1 MSQFTRE
8 LAKQIILS
16 QNFVDTMTDLVSIEI
31 EKQLRHMA
39 GGDTLYIAKTSST
52 EDKAQRN
59 KIIRAQFTGNNL
71 VELAARFGLTD
82 RQIRRIV
89 R

>member
-16 QNFVDTMTDLVSIEI
+16 QNFVDTMTDLVAIEI
-31 EKQLRHMA
+31 EKQLKGMA
-39 GGDTLYIAKTSST
+39 GGDTLYIAKTGSID
-52 EDKAQRN
+52 DKAARN
-59 KIIRAQFTGNNL
+59 KIIKAQFNGRNL
-71 VELAARFGLTD
+71 IELANRFGLTE
-82 RQIRRIV
+82 RQIRRII